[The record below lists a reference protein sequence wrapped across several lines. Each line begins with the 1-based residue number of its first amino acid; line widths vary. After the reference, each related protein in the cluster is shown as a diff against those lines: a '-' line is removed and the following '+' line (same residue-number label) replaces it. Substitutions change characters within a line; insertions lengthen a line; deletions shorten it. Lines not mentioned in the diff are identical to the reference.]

1 MKSPLSQAQLG
12 VYYACETTVSE
23 EFNYQNPVLFTL
35 PEDADLTRLQQAV
48 QEALCAHPYLGSH
61 IVVNDEGIPE
71 MESGERL
78 AFSCQLSEVS
88 EDEWKAAQ
96 ETFAQTM
103 DIHGDKLYRA
113 EIYKIKAEGSRLNAE
128 SYLYIDIH
136 HVLADGFSV
145 TLLLRDIERIY
156 NGKKPAGELMDGAA
170 IAEEES
176 RIRNQES
183 GMMAE
188 AKEWYAKTFCDAADT
203 DSLPI
208 VESRVKSQ
216 ESRDEVSYQLFPLS
230 VSKDDIQTIE
240 KRFGAK
246 ESVIMQTAFAQ
257 LLATYSA
264 EENNDCSTKN
274 ISTKDCRCT

>member
-1 MKSPLSQAQLG
+1 MKSPLSQAQAG
-12 VYYACETTVSE
+12 VYYACETSVSDE
-23 EFNYQNPVLFTL
+23 YNYQNPVLFTL
-35 PEDADLTRLQQAV
+35 PEDADLARLQQAV

-61 IVVNDEGIPE
+61 VVVNDEGIPE
-71 MESGERL
+71 MGSDGLQVTGDGLQVSLR
-78 AFSCQLSEVS
+78 EVN
-88 EDEWKAAQ
+88 EEEWKAAQ

-113 EIYKIKAEGSRLNAE
+113 EIYKVTGDGLPVTGK

-170 IAEEES
+170 IANEEAAQRADEAL
-176 RIRNQES
+176 
-183 GMMAE
+183 MAE

-208 VESRVKSQ
+208 PE
-216 ESRDEVSYQLFPLS
+216 
-230 VSKDDIQTIE
+230 
-240 KRFGAK
+240 AK
-246 ESVIMQTAFAQ
+246 
-257 LLATYSA
+257 
-264 EENNDCSTKN
+264 
-274 ISTKDCRCT
+274 ISTVNCQLPDIRCSR

>member
-1 MKSPLSQAQLG
+1 MRSPLSQAQAG
-12 VYYACETTVSE
+12 VYYACETSVSDE
-23 EFNYQNPVLFTL
+23 YNYQNPVLFTL
-35 PEDADLTRLQQAV
+35 PEDADLARLQQAV
-48 QEALCAHPYLGSH
+48 QDALGAHPYLGSH
-61 IVVNDEGIPE
+61 VVVNDEGVPE
-71 MESGERL
+71 MESGESL
-78 AFSCQLSEVS
+78 AFKVERLEVS

-96 ETFAQTM
+96 ESFAKTM

-113 EIYKIKAEGSRLNAE
+113 EIYSVNGK
-128 SYLYIDIH
+128 SYLYIDLH

-156 NGKKPAGELMDGAA
+156 NGKKPAGELMDGAM

-216 ESRDEVSYQLFPLS
+216 
-230 VSKDDIQTIE
+230 
-240 KRFGAK
+240 
-246 ESVIMQTAFAQ
+246 
-257 LLATYSA
+257 
-264 EENNDCSTKN
+264 
-274 ISTKDCRCT
+274 